1 MFKTYIEITI
11 GMSII
16 ILLVLVLS
24 RFLSNKYTSKW
35 KYIVWLCVALRLL
48 LPINYNNLGTLI
60 DITSPETKIG
70 ISVSLDRN
78 SNDNTY
84 PISIYPITPNESI
97 SNVDE
102 NQSTQINSPSKEVE
116 QEKNVSSINNEIS
129 IVDLL
134 KNIWV
139 IGIILFGMFYITNYL
154 IFIFMIKK
162 HLVKF
167 DSLIC
172 DDVKKE
178 LNIHNKIGVFKCNL
192 IDSPVLIGFFKPK
205 ILMPEI
211 EYNDSELKLIFKHE
225 LTHYKRKD
233 IWYKTVLVL
242 ANVIHWFNPFVYI
255 MRRCADKDIE
265 YTCDDIVTKDLNL
278 DDKKNY
284 SRVILKTMKK
294 ERS

>member
-11 GMSII
+11 GMSIV
-16 ILLVLVLS
+16 ILLMLVLS
-24 RFLSNKYTSKW
+24 NFLSNKYTAKW
-35 KYIVWLCVALRLL
+35 KYIVWLCVAIRLL
-48 LPINYNNLGTLI
+48 VPINYNSLETLI
-60 DITSPETKIG
+60 NITPPETKIG
-70 ISVSLDRN
+70 ISMSFDKN
-78 SNDNTY
+78 NNDNSY
-84 PISIYPITPNESI
+84 PISIYPVNPNKSI
-97 SNVDE
+97 SNVDA

-116 QEKNVSSINNEIS
+116 QKNASSINNEIS

-139 IGIILFGMFYITNYL
+139 IGMILFGMFYITNYL
-154 IFIFMIKK
+154 AFVFMIKK

-178 LNIHNKIGVFKCNL
+178 LNIHNKIDVYKCTL

-265 YTCDDIVTKDLNL
+265 YTCDDFVTKDLNL
-278 DDKKNY
+278 DDRKNY

-294 ERS
+294 EKS

>member
-11 GMSII
+11 GMSIV
-16 ILLVLVLS
+16 ILLMLVLS
-24 RFLSNKYTSKW
+24 NFLSNRYTAKW
-35 KYIVWLCVALRLL
+35 KYIVWLCVAIRLL
-48 LPINYNNLGTLI
+48 VPINYNSLETLI
-60 DITSPETKIG
+60 NITPPETKIG
-70 ISVSLDRN
+70 ISMSFDKN
-78 SNDNTY
+78 NNDNSY
-84 PISIYPITPNESI
+84 PISIYPVNPNKSI
-97 SNVDE
+97 SNVDA

-116 QEKNVSSINNEIS
+116 QKNASSINNEIS

-139 IGIILFGMFYITNYL
+139 IGMILFGIFYITNYL
-154 IFIFMIKK
+154 AFVFMIKK

-178 LNIHNKIGVFKCNL
+178 LNIHNKIDVYKCNL

-265 YTCDDIVTKDLNL
+265 YTCDDFVTKDLNL
-278 DDKKNY
+278 DDRKNY
-284 SRVILKTMKK
+284 SKVILKTMKK

>member
-11 GMSII
+11 GMSIV
-16 ILLVLVLS
+16 ILLMLVLS
-24 RFLSNKYTSKW
+24 NFLSNKYTAKW
-35 KYIVWLCVALRLL
+35 KYIVWLCVAIRLL
-48 LPINYNNLGTLI
+48 VPINYNSLETLI
-60 DITSPETKIG
+60 NITPPETKIG
-70 ISVSLDRN
+70 ISMSFDKN
-78 SNDNTY
+78 NNDNSY
-84 PISIYPITPNESI
+84 PISIYPVNPNKSI
-97 SNVDE
+97 SNVDA
-102 NQSTQINSPSKEVE
+102 NQSTQINSPSKEV
-116 QEKNVSSINNEIS
+116 QQKNASSINNEIS

-134 KNIWV
+134 RNIWV
-139 IGIILFGMFYITNYL
+139 IGMILFGMFYITNYL
-154 IFIFMIKK
+154 AFVFMIKK

-178 LNIHNKIGVFKCNL
+178 LNIHNKIDVYKCTL

-265 YTCDDIVTKDLNL
+265 YTCDDFVTKDLNL
-278 DDKKNY
+278 DDRKNY

-294 ERS
+294 EKS

>member
-11 GMSII
+11 GMSIV
-16 ILLVLVLS
+16 ILLMLVLS
-24 RFLSNKYTSKW
+24 NFLSNRYTAKW
-35 KYIVWLCVALRLL
+35 KYIVWLCVAIRLL
-48 LPINYNNLGTLI
+48 VPINYNSLETLI
-60 DITSPETKIG
+60 NITPPETKIG
-70 ISVSLDRN
+70 ISMSFGKN
-78 SNDNTY
+78 NNDNAS
-84 PISIYPITPNESI
+84 PISIYPVNPNKSI
-97 SNVDE
+97 SNVDA

-116 QEKNVSSINNEIS
+116 QKNASSINNEIS

-139 IGIILFGMFYITNYL
+139 IGMILFGIFYITNYL
-154 IFIFMIKK
+154 AFVFMIKK

-178 LNIHNKIGVFKCNL
+178 LNIHNKIDVYKCNL

-265 YTCDDIVTKDLNL
+265 YTCDDFVTKDLNL
-278 DDKKNY
+278 DDRKNY
-284 SRVILKTMKK
+284 SKVILKTMKK

>member
-1 MFKTYIEITI
+1 MFETYIEITI
-11 GMSII
+11 GISIV

-48 LPINYNNLGTLI
+48 VPINYNNLGTFI
-60 DITSPETKIG
+60 DITPPETKIG

-84 PISIYPITPNESI
+84 PINIYPISPNKNI
-97 SNVDE
+97 SNANE
-102 NQSTQINSPSKEVE
+102 NQPTQINPTSNNME
-116 QEKNVSSINNEIS
+116 QTKNVDSVENEIS

-139 IGIILFGMFYITNYL
+139 VGIVLFGAFYFINYIT
-154 IFIFMIKK
+154 FILRIKN

-167 DSLIC
+167 DSSIYE
-172 DDVKKE
+172 DMKKE
-178 LNIHNKIGVFKCNL
+178 LNIHNKIDVYQCCL

-205 ILMPEI
+205 ILMPET
-211 EYNDSELKLIFKHE
+211 EYNDNELKLILKHE

-233 IWYKTVLVL
+233 IWYKTTLVL
-242 ANVIHWFNPFVYI
+242 ANVIH
-255 MRRCADKDIE
+255 
-265 YTCDDIVTKDLNL
+265 
-278 DDKKNY
+278 
-284 SRVILKTMKK
+284 
-294 ERS
+294 

>member
-11 GMSII
+11 GMSIV
-16 ILLVLVLS
+16 ILLMLVLS
-24 RFLSNKYTSKW
+24 NFLSNKYTAKW
-35 KYIVWLCVALRLL
+35 KYIVWLCVAIRLL
-48 LPINYNNLGTLI
+48 VPINYNSLETLI
-60 DITSPETKIG
+60 NITPPETKIG
-70 ISVSLDRN
+70 ISMSFDKN
-78 SNDNTY
+78 NNDNSY
-84 PISIYPITPNESI
+84 PISIYPVNPNKSI
-97 SNVDE
+97 SNVDA

-116 QEKNVSSINNEIS
+116 QKNASSINNEIS

-139 IGIILFGMFYITNYL
+139 IGMILFGMFYITNYL
-154 IFIFMIKK
+154 AFVFMIKK

-178 LNIHNKIGVFKCNL
+178 LNIHNKIDVYKCTL

-265 YTCDDIVTKDLNL
+265 YTCDDFVTKDLNL
-278 DDKKNY
+278 DDRKNY
-284 SRVILKTMKK
+284 SKVILKTMKK